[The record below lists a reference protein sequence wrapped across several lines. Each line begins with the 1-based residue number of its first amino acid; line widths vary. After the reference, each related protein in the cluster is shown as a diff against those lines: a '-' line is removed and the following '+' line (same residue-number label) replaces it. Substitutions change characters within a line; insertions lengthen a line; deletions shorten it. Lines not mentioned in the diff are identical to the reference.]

1 MLTCLRIIAI
11 RGAGESVLRKCDY
24 CEVELY
30 KPLHVPL
37 WRSVR
42 YSCQPGDIIN
52 QQCPV
57 QPVIHNVVK
66 THEEVR
72 AYEWVNVFGYWIVIK
87 YPIAY
92 DWILIK
98 YPVLCHWNYLW
109 IKQVFNVLGT
119 WETCLFGKENSNF
132 GSRHNAF
139 FPVSLLLPVSA
150 YVHRVMADRNTKSP
164 LGKE

>member
-1 MLTCLRIIAI
+1 MLTGLRVIAI
-11 RGAGESVLRKCDY
+11 RGAGESVLRNCDY

-42 YSCQPGDIIN
+42 YSCQPGDITH

-72 AYEWVNVFGYWIVIK
+72 CYKWGDGFGYWIVIK
-87 YPIAY
+87 YPMAY
-92 DWILIK
+92 HWILR
-98 YPVLCHWNYLW
+98 WNYVWL
-109 IKQVFNVLGT
+109 KQVFNVLGA
-119 WETCLFGKENSNF
+119 WETCWSGKENSNLEVDIIP
-132 GSRHNAF
+132 F
-139 FPVSLLLPVSA
+139 FPSA
-150 YVHRVMADRNTKSP
+150 PPCVCIRPQGN
-164 LGKE
+164 GG